1 MKTNIIISPLITE
14 KSSAAAQKKIYSFVV
29 ASKST
34 KHSVAEAIESIF
46 KVKVA
51 DVNVFVRKGKEK
63 RVGKKMMYKTR
74 ADKKIALVTL
84 KEGVIDLFPQ
94 T

>member
-1 MKTNIIISPLITE
+1 MKTNIIISPLVTE
-14 KSSAAAQKKIYSFVV
+14 KSSVAAQKKVYSFIV
-29 ASKST
+29 AIKST

-51 DVNVFVRKGKEK
+51 EVNVFVRKGKEK

-74 ADKKIALVTL
+74 ADKKIAIVKL
-84 KEGVIDLFPQ
+84 KDGVIDLFPQ